1 MLEGGGIKMSFR
13 ENVERIPVIKHKFS
27 YVLMII
33 LFLLLL
39 KTPFLYWTGIKE
51 QGIMFSH
58 CAFLLFSVTIGLRE
72 FHPYYNKSTGIWRVM
87 TMAMTIFLCSFIAEN
102 LVGALLQAND
112 PQQLEQYTFHVS
124 WRYTL
129 NHFGRYSL
137 VGIGEE
143 IFKWMF
149 FLILYA
155 FTFKA
160 CKRSMIAFM
169 ISTVTTSLIFGYLH
183 INYNLDQA
191 LNITLIIAAS
201 AVVYFYFLIKYQT
214 IIPLMIAHGLQD
226 FLVSL
231 ELTSELEGIYILSVY
246 TMFILVVGVPMVGSF
261 YRGIKTLILHFRYK
275 E

>member
-1 MLEGGGIKMSFR
+1 
-13 ENVERIPVIKHKFS
+13 
-27 YVLMII
+27 
-33 LFLLLL
+33 
-39 KTPFLYWTGIKE
+39 
-51 QGIMFSH
+51 
-58 CAFLLFSVTIGLRE
+58 
-72 FHPYYNKSTGIWRVM
+72 M

-191 LNITLIIAAS
+191 LKYYAHYCGECRGL
-201 AVVYFYFLIKYQT
+201 FL
-214 IIPLMIAHGLQD
+214 
-226 FLVSL
+226 FLNQISDDYS
-231 ELTSELEGIYILSVY
+231 TDDCPWFTRFFSVA
-246 TMFILVVGVPMVGSF
+246 
-261 YRGIKTLILHFRYK
+261 
-275 E
+275 